1 MGLRPLDT
9 LTTCETASAQSGP
22 AAPTRYAIRQALD
35 QEHQKFMIKLRND
48 ARHARY
54 SLGRST
60 GAGGDEEGQEDHDRE
75 AGGKQLHPIADTT
88 LASAKSTAPSRDFF
102 GRIIAETPSSSH
114 PSLGPAAAA
123 AAGVDGSTSTEPP
136 RQQQPLLS
144 KSESEAE
151 DRKVWVS
158 FHEGYSNAVRKP
170 ITLDELLRSF

>member
-1 MGLRPLDT
+1 
-9 LTTCETASAQSGP
+9 
-22 AAPTRYAIRQALD
+22 
-35 QEHQKFMIKLRND
+35 MIKLRND

-60 GAGGDEEGQEDHDRE
+60 GAEGDEEGGEDHERE
-75 AGGKQLHPIADTT
+75 AAGGKQLHPTADTGF
-88 LASAKSTAPSRDFF
+88 ASAKSAAPTRDFF
-102 GRIIAETPSSSH
+102 GRIVRESLSH
-114 PSLGPAAAA
+114 PSAAAAAAAA
-123 AAGVDGSTSTEPP
+123 AAGVDSSTNTEPA

-144 KSESEAE
+144 KSETEAE